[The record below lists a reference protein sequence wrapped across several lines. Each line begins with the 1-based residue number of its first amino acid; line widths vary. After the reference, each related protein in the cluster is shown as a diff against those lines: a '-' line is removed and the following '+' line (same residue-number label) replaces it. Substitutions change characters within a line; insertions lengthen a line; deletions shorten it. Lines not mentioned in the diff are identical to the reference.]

1 MKGMNAATGR
11 AIADLDH
18 LYQSIGKI
26 VSTPLASCVK
36 RRPFGSD
43 LFSQIDAPNNGAER
57 TRLYAAI
64 ATALMRW
71 EPRLVLTRVQI
82 TVDDAT
88 VGEVFSGK
96 QYVDIEGYTTESGA
110 AVRAR
115 VPLNEVITA

>member
-1 MKGMNAATGR
+1 MKGMNATTGR
-11 AIADLDH
+11 SIADLDH

-26 VSTPLASCVK
+26 LSTPLASCVQ

-43 LFSQIDAPNNGAER
+43 LFSQVDAPNNGAER

-82 TVDDAT
+82 TIEEDKTESAYAGAQVIDL
-88 VGEVFSGK
+88 
-96 QYVDIEGYTTESGA
+96 EGYTTESGD
-110 AVRAR
+110 AVRTSIP
-115 VPLNEVITA
+115 VSKTSLL